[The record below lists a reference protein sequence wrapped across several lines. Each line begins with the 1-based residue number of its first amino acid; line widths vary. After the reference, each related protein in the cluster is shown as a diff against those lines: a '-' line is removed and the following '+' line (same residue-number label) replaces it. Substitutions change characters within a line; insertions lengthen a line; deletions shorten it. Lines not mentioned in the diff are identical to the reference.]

1 MKNIYINNL
10 RKFLVAPTILIF
22 FITNTTAIAEGTCG
36 SPQSNS
42 KFCQKKA
49 DNLYSINYQLDKA
62 FSSGS
67 VVNISQP
74 PLVMIPEIEIKVP
87 NTLTSDSEIIPKPKT
102 VKQLKLKK
110 NLDERYFTKI
120 VAALDLTGKKHLNQ
134 CISRLSDSKLKRHYP
149 EFSNEINTLKS
160 ITLTT
165 SIKSSKIGSLLS
177 RRPSQKDCFKYLD
190 FILMIS

>member
-1 MKNIYINNL
+1 MKKICINNL
-10 RKFLVAPTILIF
+10 KKFLIAPTLLIF

-36 SPQSNS
+36 GQQPNS
-42 KFCQKKA
+42 DICQKKT

-67 VVNISQP
+67 VANISQP
-74 PLVMIPEIEIKVP
+74 PLVIIPEIEIKVP
-87 NTLTSDSEIIPKPKT
+87 NTLTSDKKNNPKPKII
-102 VKQLKLKK
+102 KRLKSKK
-110 NLDERYFTKI
+110 NLDKSYFAKI
-120 VAALDLTGKKHLNQ
+120 VAALDMTGKKHLNQ
-134 CISRLSDSKLKRHYP
+134 CISKLSDSKLKYHYP

-160 ITLTT
+160 ITLKA